1 MASPRKSAKTVAP
14 VAQPEPVTFAYS
26 LESVIE
32 ATLNSGFVYTSA
44 EFHNPLIESGDVE
57 VNPELVNENGEVATR
72 ATAKHLPAVAQPEP
86 ETESVQ
92 MTETSTPAVATVAAT
107 ATPRNFAIKLR
118 EMPTITRKSSSVRA
132 GRTPIYPFDQL
143 GLPESGTAYESFFV
157 ADSGE
162 KSAVTSL
169 ASTVSGA
176 NARYSVEI
184 DGQTRVNRK
193 GKTVPVTRQLR
204 KFKAVEGVE
213 IVDGVEVK
221 GAFVFRLPVDA
232 E

>member
-1 MASPRKSAKTVAP
+1 MASPRKVASVATP
-14 VAQPEPVTFAYS
+14 VVAEAQTFAYS

-32 ATLNSGFVYTSA
+32 ATLNSGFVYTSPA
-44 EFHNPLIESGDVE
+44 FHLSLIESGDVE

-72 ATAKHLPAVAQPEP
+72 ATAKHLPTVAQPEP
-86 ETESVQ
+86 ESIKMIEQTATV
-92 MTETSTPAVATVAAT
+92 AATVAAT

-118 EMPTITRKSSSVRA
+118 EMPTITRKLSGVRA
-132 GRTPIYPFDQL
+132 GRTPTYPFDQL
-143 GLPESGTAYESFFV
+143 GLPETGTAYESFFV

-176 NARYSVEI
+176 NARYAEVVPGEF
-184 DGQTRVNRK
+184 RVNRK
-193 GKTVPVTRQLR
+193 HKTVPVTRQLR

-213 IVDGVEVK
+213 IIDGVEVK

>member
-1 MASPRKSAKTVAP
+1 MASPRKSAKVAP
-14 VAQPEPVTFAYS
+14 KDATPAVAEASTFAYT

-32 ATLNSGFVYTSA
+32 ATLNGGFVYTSA
-44 EFHNPLIESGDVE
+44 AFHSPLVESGDVE
-57 VNPELVNENGEVATR
+57 VNPELVNENGEIATR
-72 ATAKHLPAVAQPEP
+72 ATAKHLPTVAQPEP

-92 MTETSTPAVATVAAT
+92 MIEQTATVAAT

-118 EMPTITRKSSSVRA
+118 EMPTITRKSSGIRA

-143 GLPESGTAYESFFV
+143 GLPETGTAYESFFV

-176 NARYSVEI
+176 NARYSVEVE
-184 DGQTRVNRK
+184 GQTRVNRK

-213 IVDGVEVK
+213 IVEGVEVK